1 MRNTVKKTREDIMPT
16 DSTRCQVLC
25 ELIEREPEDSLR
37 SEMYV
42 RLLWQI
48 LDRQLFT
55 VPKNLRWQ
63 PVAGAKVMV
72 AAA

>member
-1 MRNTVKKTREDIMPT
+1 MPNDSMRCR
-16 DSTRCQVLC
+16 VLC
-25 ELIEREPEDSLR
+25 ELIEREPADSPR

-55 VPKNLRWQ
+55 VPKDLHWQ
-63 PVAGAKVMV
+63 PAGARAMV
-72 AAA
+72 ATA